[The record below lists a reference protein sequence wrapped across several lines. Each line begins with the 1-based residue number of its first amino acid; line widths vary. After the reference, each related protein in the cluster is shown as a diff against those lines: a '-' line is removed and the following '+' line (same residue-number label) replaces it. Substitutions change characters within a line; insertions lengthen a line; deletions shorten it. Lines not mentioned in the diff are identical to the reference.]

1 MNVEVG
7 PSQPP
12 LQGGAA
18 SPGSTPIRL
27 FSQRKGAR
35 CGDARSRSLYGAG
48 GVNLSDPASR
58 LHDARS
64 RTETRVVELNAGL
77 DEIVEASSSANLD
90 DEHDPEGATVGFER
104 AQLSALLEGA
114 KAQLAE
120 IDAALQRLAD
130 GTYAAC
136 EVCGEPI
143 LDARLAAQPAA
154 RRCIGC
160 AGRNATPA
168 GRRPR

>member
-1 MNVEVG
+1 M
-7 PSQPP
+7 
-12 LQGGAA
+12 
-18 SPGSTPIRL
+18 
-27 FSQRKGAR
+27 
-35 CGDARSRSLYGAG
+35 
-48 GVNLSDPASR
+48 SDPASLLR
-58 LHDARS
+58 DAHT
-64 RTETRVVELNAGL
+64 RTALRVVELSAALN
-77 DEIVEASSSANLD
+77 EIVEASTSANLD

-104 AQLSALLEGA
+104 AQLSALLERA

-120 IDAALQRLAD
+120 IDAARQRVLD

-160 AGRNATPA
+160 AGRIATPG